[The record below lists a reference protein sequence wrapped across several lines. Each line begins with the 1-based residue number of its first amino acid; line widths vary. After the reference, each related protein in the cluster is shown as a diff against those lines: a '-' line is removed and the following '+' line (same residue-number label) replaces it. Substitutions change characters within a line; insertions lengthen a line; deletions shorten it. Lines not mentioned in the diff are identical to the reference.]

1 MEVEWGRFVGCSV
14 GIEDKPAGS
23 RAHGLT
29 EQLLADKLAEYQPWS
44 LYVRG
49 CRVEW
54 QAACAAKRR
63 SLVVRTI
70 QACRS
75 WPVSELW
82 SAASPLPGFA
92 VRSAG
97 RLAGSIAFPQ
107 GKFRRERPPAGRQ
120 GACENPPRPM
130 PVPGPQRGGSLPSAS
145 EIFGRASPVLPGRP
159 RPTRTRK
166 IGGNGLVNSQRA
178 FL

>member
-1 MEVEWGRFVGCSV
+1 MRRLQPINCNL
-14 GIEDKPAGS
+14 IIIIDLLRIS
-23 RAHGLT
+23 RLQSPHYIPLC
-29 EQLLADKLAEYQPWS
+29 EQESIGPSRTFADKLAEYQPWS

-63 SLVVRTI
+63 SLVVCTI

-97 RLAGSIAFPQ
+97 LLAGSIAFPQ
-107 GKFRRERPPAGRQ
+107 GKFRRERTLPIK
-120 GACENPPRPM
+120 CFSSM
-130 PVPGPQRGGSLPSAS
+130 PNSGIVPHVRN
-145 EIFGRASPVLPGRP
+145 R
-159 RPTRTRK
+159 
-166 IGGNGLVNSQRA
+166 
-178 FL
+178 